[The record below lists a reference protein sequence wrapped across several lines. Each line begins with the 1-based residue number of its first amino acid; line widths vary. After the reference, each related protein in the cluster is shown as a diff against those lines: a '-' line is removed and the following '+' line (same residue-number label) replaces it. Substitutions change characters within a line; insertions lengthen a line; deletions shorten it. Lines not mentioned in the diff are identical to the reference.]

1 MGSKTSRG
9 IEKGKKMK
17 LSRKWPE
24 HHELNKAIANGCG
37 TAGWKGKLVPD
48 KIYGLRITPACQV
61 HDVDYHF
68 GKGIVAKDQADR
80 TFLNNMIR
88 IIEAKKRSWRWVTFL
103 RLKRARKYYLSVKY
117 FGGPAFWAG
126 KK

>member
-1 MGSKTSRG
+1 M
-9 IEKGKKMK
+9 E
-17 LSRKWPE
+17 LSRRYPAYFE
-24 HHELNKAIANGCG
+24 DDPDIANGCG
-37 TAGWKGKLVPD
+37 TSGWKGKFVPD
-48 KIYGLRITPACQV
+48 RIYGLKVTPACQI

-68 GKGIVAKDQADR
+68 GTSIKDKDQADR

-88 IIEAKKRSWRWVTFL
+88 IIEAKKRSWRWVSFL
-103 RLKRARKYYLSVKY
+103 RLRRARKYYLSVKY